1 MTLAPITRDY
11 RCSHCDHT
19 KSYTQKA
26 FTVFPA
32 IKQCPVCEYFTFE
45 LHFENKETKK
55 QYKDSQTK
63 QAGKDLVHAS
73 NMLDKSISTERGFM
87 NSKYYVITDIESFK
101 GATSK
106 LRTAGKRLAELP

>member
-45 LHFENKETKK
+45 LHFENKKAKK
-55 QYKDSQTK
+55 QYKDSQIK
-63 QAGKDLVHAS
+63 QAGKDLVHVS
-73 NMLDKSISTERGFM
+73 NMLNKSISIERDFM